1 VVAKVP
7 GAGEQAAMPEGID
20 GWRRRVE
27 APRGARVADIFETKS
42 HAEETDRSAREARD
56 DGKGKPLLQ
65 GVGGGHSIQFTCA
78 QCLQKLW
85 KRFGENWKNHFS
97 LYDQFTVNVI

>member
-1 VVAKVP
+1 MVAKVP

-78 QCLQKLW
+78 SAC
-85 KRFGENWKNHFS
+85 RVMEEIRVISRKNIAP
-97 LYDQFTVNVI
+97 FTINLLRT